1 MKYWILLILTLN
13 SLYSSF
19 SNYEYAPTVSRISP
33 GLGPPGQWIYV
44 HGSNF
49 VQNETYIQL
58 GTLPA
63 FKPNRVYQSTQLG
76 FRLPA
81 HASGTFSIKI
91 ITPFGEAVSLQ
102 TFTVG
107 TPTDPPTIT
116 SFSPLL
122 GPSSQWIYVY
132 GSNFV
137 GGQTYVTIAGL
148 EDIQVSA
155 VYSPGNLGFRLPH
168 GALEGY
174 TYITIRT
181 PYGEATS
188 DDQYFVGIP
197 LGPPEINSLSIYFG
211 AEWIYLSGANF
222 VTGQTE
228 IKIGE
233 SIMNATVYSP
243 ESLGFAPI
251 QNWTSFNK
259 IIVETPNGSAE
270 KLINNLV
277 PLNLQLEANKTYNLE
292 TSTDLI
298 NWTVVQDSIN
308 SESLALQIL
317 ADNTEDEQKFYR
329 LTTTLTLIKNP

>member
-1 MKYWILLILTLN
+1 MKYFILLLLSLN
-13 SLYSSF
+13 ALYSNF
-19 SNYEYAPTVSRISP
+19 GNYEYAPTVTRISP

-49 VQNETYIQL
+49 VQDETYIQL
-58 GTLPA
+58 GTFSA
-63 FKPNRVYQSTQLG
+63 FKPNIVYMSSQLG
-76 FRLPA
+76 FRLPDF
-81 HASGTFSIKI
+81 ASGTFSIKV
-91 ITPFGEAVSLQ
+91 ITPFGEAVSSQ
-102 TFTVG
+102 TYTVG
-107 TPTDPPTIT
+107 TPTGIPTIS
-116 SFSPLL
+116 SFSPNL
-122 GPSSQWIYVY
+122 GPSSQWIYVS

-137 GGQTYVTIAGL
+137 GGQTYVTIASL
-148 EDIQVSA
+148 EEFSVSA
-155 VYSPGNLGFRLPH
+155 VYSPESLGFRLPYN
-168 GALEGY
+168 ALDGY

-188 DDQYFVGIP
+188 DEQYFVGIP
-197 LGPPEINSLSIYFG
+197 LGTPEINNLRIYTG
-211 AEWIYLSGANF
+211 ADWIYLSGANF

-233 SIMNATVYSP
+233 NIMNATVYSP
-243 ESLGFAPI
+243 ESLGFTPV

-259 IIVETPNGSAE
+259 IIVKTPNGSAE
-270 KLINNLV
+270 KSINNLV

-298 NWTVVQDSIN
+298 NWTVIEDTIN

-317 ADNTEDEQKFYR
+317 ADNSEDEQKFYR